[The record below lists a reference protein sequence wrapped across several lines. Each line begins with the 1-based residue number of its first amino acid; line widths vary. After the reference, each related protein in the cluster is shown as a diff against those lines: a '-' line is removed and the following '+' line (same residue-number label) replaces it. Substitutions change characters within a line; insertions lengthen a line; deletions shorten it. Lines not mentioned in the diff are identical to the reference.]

1 MTIKDILSTAYT
13 ALSKLSK
20 NKLLRVLQ
28 SLHEKYIELEKNIN
42 ELKAE
47 NAKLKEA
54 LINQKIKSVNT
65 NANKPSSKQPEWEE
79 KTQGAREKATKR
91 CRQSSQGY

>member
-1 MTIKDILSTAYT
+1 MTIKDILSITYI

-20 NKLLRVLQ
+20 NKLLQALQ
-28 SLHEKYIELEKNIN
+28 SLRKKYIELEKIIN

-54 LINQKIKSVNT
+54 LIGQKIKSRHH
-65 NANKPSSKQPEWEE
+65 KKSQFFPSGKGHRYFCLVEAFVWYP
-79 KTQGAREKATKR
+79 
-91 CRQSSQGY
+91 

>member
-54 LINQKIKSVNT
+54 LINQKIKS
-65 NANKPSSKQPEWEE
+65 EE
-79 KTQGAREKATKR
+79 KLGVKSFLLTNRPVLP
-91 CRQSSQGY
+91 C